1 MSQTLAKTL
10 HLPEVGDAL
19 PDMIAAARR
28 GVPMRAV
35 EALLEAMGI
44 GLQDIAG
51 ILPVSYR
58 TLKRYSPD
66 HLLDKDLSAHVLELG
81 RVFVRATETFG
92 NEDRARRWL
101 AGSCQALGGVTPLS
115 MLDTTLG
122 AEAVMDELVRIEHGV
137 YY

>member
-1 MSQTLAKTL
+1 MPQTLAKTL
-10 HLPEVGDAL
+10 DLQIGDSL
-19 PDMIAAARR
+19 PDMIAAARK

-35 EALLEAMGI
+35 ESLVKAMRI
-44 GLQDIAG
+44 TLQDMAA

-58 TLKRYSPD
+58 TLKRYPHD
-66 HLLDKDLSAHVLELG
+66 HILDKDLSAHVLELG
-81 RVFVRATETFG
+81 RVFVRTTEAFG

-101 AGSCQALGGVTPLS
+101 LSPCQALGGATPLS

-122 AEAVMDELVRIEHGV
+122 AETVLDELLRIEHGV

>member
-1 MSQTLAKTL
+1 MPQTLAKTL
-10 HLPEVGDAL
+10 HLQIGDSLPE
-19 PDMIAAARR
+19 MIAAARK

-35 EALLEAMGI
+35 IALEKALKI
-44 GLQDIAG
+44 TLQEMAA

-58 TLKRYSPD
+58 TLKRYPHD
-66 HLLDKDLSAHVLELG
+66 HVLDKDLSAHVLELG

-92 NEDRARRWL
+92 NEDRARRWML
-101 AGSCQALGGVTPLS
+101 SSCQALGGATPLS

-122 AEAVMDELVRIEHGV
+122 AEAVLDELLRIEHGV